1 MALLKCSECRGV
13 LSSLA
18 PRCPH
23 CGAPK
28 PMRTIQTIQTVPT
41 IPVRRRPSH
50 GKYVLYVL
58 AGLCTFFYVFL
69 REPIISGSS
78 NKEPVLSKRQIVLR
92 DVTVSSE
99 EKVDKFGFMNIRVT
113 IGNPTDY
120 RIKNVKIECTDK
132 SNTYADLKTNRN
144 TVYEYI
150 EDHQKITVPK
160 LEMGLA
166 HSQRSYTMCKMI
178 DFDFRD

>member
-1 MALLKCSECRGV
+1 MALFKCGECQGV
-13 LSSLA
+13 VSSLA

-28 PMRTIQTIQTVPT
+28 PMRTIQAVQTT
-41 IPVRRRPSH
+41 TVRRRPSH

-99 EKVDKFGFMNIRVT
+99 EKVDKFGFMNISVT

-120 RIKNVKIECTDK
+120 KIKNIKIECTDK
-132 SNTYADLKTNRN
+132 SNTFAELKKNN
-144 TVYEYI
+144 NIVYDYLD
-150 EDHQKITVPK
+150 DHQKLRVK
-160 LEMGLA
+160 DLEMGMA
-166 HSQRSYTMCKMI
+166 HPQRSYTMCKMI
-178 DFDFRD
+178 GFDFRD